1 MVTTIQLHKQRRRT
15 IVAGIAGNLMEWYD
29 FAIYGYMIPIISTR
43 FFPSENHY
51 ASMIQAFSV
60 FAAGYFARPLGGLI
74 FGYIGDTWGRKAVL
88 IWSVSLMGVSTFSIG
103 LLPDVSQI
111 GILAPILLV
120 GLRIFQGLSVGGE
133 YTGSVTFVLEQ
144 APSGRRGFFTS
155 WIGVGAALGFLVGSG
170 VGALVMNLFSEQQI
184 HDWAWRLPFLT
195 GIVIAFVGY
204 IIRRHTQE
212 PPTPENE
219 VPLDRSPAVVAFRDH
234 WRAMLKV
241 MGLALA
247 PNVSFYM
254 IFVYVSSF
262 LTTQIHFP
270 EPKTMDINTI
280 NLLVL
285 TAFIPVAGWLSDK
298 FGRKP
303 MLLTGNLALLLLAWP
318 LFWLINHDQ
327 ALLIF
332 LGQLGFALLIAW
344 LSGANPAAQGELI
357 SHRVRVSAFSMAYN
371 ICLAIFGGTTPL
383 MAAYLIEQTHH
394 NMAPAWYLIVMSV
407 ITLTAVFTIRETKSK
422 DLS

>member
-144 APSGRRGFFTS
+144 APSG
-155 WIGVGAALGFLVGSG
+155 L
-170 VGALVMNLFSEQQI
+170 
-184 HDWAWRLPFLT
+184 
-195 GIVIAFVGY
+195 
-204 IIRRHTQE
+204 
-212 PPTPENE
+212 
-219 VPLDRSPAVVAFRDH
+219 
-234 WRAMLKV
+234 
-241 MGLALA
+241 
-247 PNVSFYM
+247 
-254 IFVYVSSF
+254 
-262 LTTQIHFP
+262 
-270 EPKTMDINTI
+270 
-280 NLLVL
+280 
-285 TAFIPVAGWLSDK
+285 
-298 FGRKP
+298 
-303 MLLTGNLALLLLAWP
+303 
-318 LFWLINHDQ
+318 
-327 ALLIF
+327 
-332 LGQLGFALLIAW
+332 
-344 LSGANPAAQGELI
+344 
-357 SHRVRVSAFSMAYN
+357 
-371 ICLAIFGGTTPL
+371 
-383 MAAYLIEQTHH
+383 
-394 NMAPAWYLIVMSV
+394 
-407 ITLTAVFTIRETKSK
+407 
-422 DLS
+422 